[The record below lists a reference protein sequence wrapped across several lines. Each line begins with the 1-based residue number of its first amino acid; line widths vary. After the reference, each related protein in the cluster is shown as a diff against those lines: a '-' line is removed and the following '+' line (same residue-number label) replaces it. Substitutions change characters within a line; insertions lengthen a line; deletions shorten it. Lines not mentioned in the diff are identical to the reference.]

1 MLHPGALSPVAFSF
15 KIGLLRGEQAMQV
28 DSNDTL
34 SERAELHFLAALVD
48 ELMRE
53 LLVSGVLSQAQLN
66 EIEQQVSRRVGHS
79 PRAW

>member
-15 KIGLLRGEQAMQV
+15 KIRLLRGEQAMQV

-48 ELMRE
+48 ELMRK
-53 LLVSGVLSQAQLN
+53 LLVSGILSQAQLN
-66 EIEQQVSRRVGHS
+66 EIEQQVSHRVGHS

>member
-1 MLHPGALSPVAFSF
+1 
-15 KIGLLRGEQAMQV
+15 
-28 DSNDTL
+28 
-34 SERAELHFLAALVD
+34 LVD
-48 ELMRE
+48 ELMRK

>member
-1 MLHPGALSPVAFSF
+1 MLHPDALSPVAFSF
-15 KIGLLRGEQAMQV
+15 KIRLLRGEQAMQV

-48 ELMRE
+48 ELMRK

-66 EIEQQVSRRVGHS
+66 EIEPQVSRRVGHS